1 MLRRLRSNVPSRI
14 RRSYALKFGI
24 VLLLIGASV
33 GMIGFVATEEIR
45 AHVQSEADEEFTTLA
60 EQEARSLQAWSES
73 NEQRVETLVRSPDL
87 RSLSTTELR
96 QYTQHPERANAIHI
110 VDTDDGEIIASTDRA
125 LDGQPATELSVPDA
139 TGLLEVIEPF
149 SVYRSSPYLLDDG
162 DATPAVTY
170 AQTTGDG
177 AIGVVYTVEL
187 EQYSSQ
193 FGTYSDERSTTMV
206 LDGQGALMFGDDGY
220 GEDNEQFVQSYDG
233 ADDAVLDSQ
242 VATSR
247 TVSADTMPALLT
259 AYGFPQEE
267 YVVGSAPVTGTDW
280 TVLIHEPTADAYG
293 FVTTVQ
299 WLGFAATAGLMVLV
313 TALGAVV
320 GRNTAR
326 SINRLREQAAEMERG
341 NLDVDLE
348 TDRVDEIGQLYL
360 AFDNM
365 RRSLRTQIDEARRA
379 RADAEAERQHTKRLN
394 EDLTEAASRYAA
406 VMQTAADGDLTVRMD
421 PEMTDTEAMKDVA
434 TEFNGMLEQLE
445 ETIARLTYFAGE
457 VAEASEQVSSSS
469 ETVRNASENVAASV
483 QSISD
488 GAARQNDSLQDV
500 SSELSDLSQTTREIA
515 DASSEVTEIATQTA
529 ATSEDGR
536 EAAKEAISGVDAI
549 ESESEHAVDEIEQL
563 EGEVAEIDRLIE
575 QIQVIADRTNMLAL
589 NTNLEAV
596 RSSSGNSEDFAAV
609 AEQVKDLSA
618 NAKDAAEEVE
628 RCLERIREQTADSAT
643 AVERTSYEVNAT
655 ARRVM
660 KAATALEDIAVY
672 AEETKSGVE
681 DISTATEQQ
690 LDSTHEVVSEVS
702 EVATI
707 SQETATGADTV
718 AAATEEQTSALNEVT
733 GSMTQLAERAN
744 KLSTALDR
752 FETTTPDEE
761 DVPLEQL

>member
-1 MLRRLRSNVPSRI
+1 MKRLRSKLPASI

-45 AHVQSEADEEFTTLA
+45 AHVQGEADEEFTTLA
-60 EQEARSLQAWSES
+60 QQEARSLQAWSES

-96 QYTQHPERANAIHI
+96 QYTQHPARANAIHI
-110 VDTDDGEIIASTDRA
+110 IDTADAEIIASTDQG
-125 LDGQPATELSVPDA
+125 LDGQSATELSVPDA
-139 TGLLEVIEPF
+139 SRLLDDIEPF
-149 SVYRSSPYLLDDG
+149 SVYRTSPYQLDDEDG
-162 DATPAVTY
+162 TPAVTY

-187 EQYSSQ
+187 EQYGTQ
-193 FGTYSDERSTTMV
+193 FGTYEDNRSTTMV
-206 LDGQGALMFGDDGY
+206 IDGDGTLAFGDDGY
-220 GEDNEQFVQSYDG
+220 GDEDEYFGESYGDGNEGLIDG
-233 ADDAVLDSQ
+233 Q
-242 VATSR
+242 RATSQ
-247 TVSADTMPALLT
+247 TVGSHAMPTLLS
-259 AYGFPQEE
+259 AYGFPDEE
-267 YVVGSAPVTGTDW
+267 YVVGSAPVAGTDW

-299 WLGFAATAGLMVLV
+299 RLGFAATAGLMVLV
-313 TALGAVV
+313 TALGAVI

-326 SINRLREQAAEMERG
+326 SINRLREQAAEMEAG

-360 AFDNM
+360 AFDTM
-365 RRSLRTQIDEARRA
+365 RLSLRTQIDEARRA
-379 RADAEAERQHTKRLN
+379 RADAEAERRHTTQLN
-394 EDLTEAASRYAA
+394 EDLTTAANQYAA
-406 VMQTAADGDLTVRMD
+406 VMQTAAEGDLTVRMD
-421 PEMTDTEAMKDVA
+421 PDATDTEAMEDVA
-434 TEFNGMLEQLE
+434 AEFNGMLEQLE
-445 ETIARLTYFAGE
+445 KTIARLTYFAGE

-469 ETVRNASENVAASV
+469 ETVRTASENVADSV

-500 SSELSDLSQTTREIA
+500 TSELSGLSQTTREIA

-529 ATSEDGR
+529 ATSTDGR
-536 EAAKEAISGVDAI
+536 DAAKEAISGVEAI
-549 ESESEHAVDEIEQL
+549 ERESEDAVDEIGHL

-575 QIQVIADRTNMLAL
+575 QIQVVADRTNMLAL
-589 NTNLEAV
+589 NTNLEAA
-596 RSSSGNSEDFAAV
+596 RTSSGSSDDFAAV
-609 AEQVKDLSA
+609 AEQVKELSG
-618 NAKDAAEEVE
+618 NTKEAAEEVE
-628 RCLERIREQTADSAT
+628 RCLERIREQTEESAT

-660 KAATALEDIAVY
+660 KAAAALEDIAAY
-672 AEETKSGVE
+672 AAETKSGVE
-681 DISTATEQQ
+681 EISTATEQQ
-690 LDSTHEVVSEVS
+690 LESTHEVVSEVS
-702 EVATI
+702 DIATI

-733 GSMTQLAERAN
+733 GSMAQLADRAN
-744 KLSTALDR
+744 KLSSALDR
-752 FETTTPDEE
+752 FETTDPDEE
-761 DVPLEQL
+761 TVQFEQP